1 MTKKLIALLGLA
13 VLFNQ
18 NADAA
23 RNSRRNSSSARSA
36 SSRRSLS
43 GNVKVSG
50 TTTSVNATVADTTV
64 RTTDY
69 TQVAPITDA
78 SAKRSCTAMV
88 VKSLKNYCGSN
99 KCKNAT
105 EAYAGISLPTDTTE
119 ANEIY
124 CANFIEEAVNNL
136 WNSYDSYAAND
147 TKNCNIALA
156 RSLAAEECY
165 RYVLT
170 RQNEKVVISS
180 GDLNSRCGKSAI
192 KSQYKRISNG
202 EEISDS
208 ETGDS
213 LTSYFS
219 NVGNI
224 GWSNLAAYGR
234 LLDLKI
240 DFKTTEFPRDLIQ
253 LVNSLK
259 SEGNMMCGE
268 KNYTELY
275 DANIALVDKTSSIER
290 KINEKGLF
298 AGGKEYI
305 VDQFGAFKGTNWAND
320 TMAGKTKEEREA
332 DKQIKDVKSAK
343 KMLNEFDGNIKT
355 LTDSIDKE
363 IRDKYKDET
372 KAKDL
377 TQKVKELKAQKEAIP
392 ESTEPDFVEKVNQLK
407 ENYKTLKS
415 EVKSVK
421 EELEKAKRAEEKE
434 KKATERKN
442 KREEA
447 KKLREEK
454 KSSGETGSDTKEP
467 ENPSTPSSS
476 SEEGDGAGDTSG
488 DGSGDTPA
496 TPTEPSEE

>member
-78 SAKRSCTAMV
+78 SAKRNCTAMV

-105 EAYAGISLPTDTTE
+105 EAYAGIILPTDTT
-119 ANEIY
+119 AVNEIY

-170 RQNEKVVISS
+170 SQNEKVVISS

-192 KSQYKRISNG
+192 QLQYKRISNG

-219 NVGNI
+219 KVGNI

-290 KINEKGLF
+290 KINEKGLL

-305 VDQFGAFKGTNWAND
+305 VDQIGAFKGTNWAND

-332 DKQIKDVKSAK
+332 DKQIKDIKSAK
-343 KMLNEFDGNIKT
+343 DMLNKFDGNIET
-355 LTDSIDKE
+355 LTTSINE
-363 IRDKYKDET
+363 ITDET
-372 KAKDL
+372 KKSDL
-377 TQKVKELKAQKEAIP
+377 TKKIEELKAQKEAIP
-392 ESTEPDFVEKVNQLK
+392 ESTEPNFVEKVNQLN
-407 ENYKTLKS
+407 ENYKALNK

-421 EELEKAKRAEEKE
+421 KELDKAKKAEEKE

-454 KSSGETGSDTKEP
+454 KSSGEAGGEEKEP
-467 ENPSTPSSS
+467 ENPSTPTSS
-476 SEEGDGAGDTSG
+476 SEEGDVTEDIGF

>member
-36 SSRRSLS
+36 SSRRSLN

-50 TTTSVNATVADTTV
+50 TTTSINATVADTTV

-88 VKSLKNYCGSN
+88 VKSLKTYCGNN

-290 KINEKGLF
+290 KINEKGLL

-332 DKQIKDVKSAK
+332 DTF
-343 KMLNEFDGNIKT
+343 E
-355 LTDSIDKE
+355 
-363 IRDKYKDET
+363 
-372 KAKDL
+372 
-377 TQKVKELKAQKEAIP
+377 KAQKKFDELTKDINNAKSVAEKTFIFTKQYKTVYKNNKKSKNIKG
-392 ESTEPDFVEKVNQLK
+392 EEELKNEVITDFAKDISSRLNNLETNISEIKNINTSSNQKDYIEKVNELNKNFKDIKASVSTQNGVDVRFSEILK
-407 ENYKTLKS
+407 
-415 EVKSVK
+415 
-421 EELEKAKRAEEKE
+421 AEEK
-434 KKATERKN
+434 
-442 KREEA
+442 
-447 KKLREEK
+447 
-454 KSSGETGSDTKEP
+454 
-467 ENPSTPSSS
+467 NPS
-476 SEEGDGAGDTSG
+476 
-488 DGSGDTPA
+488 
-496 TPTEPSEE
+496 TEPSEE

>member
-88 VKSLKNYCGSN
+88 VKSLKTYCGNN

-202 EEISDS
+202 EKISDS

-290 KINEKGLF
+290 KINEKGLL

-305 VDQFGAFKGTNWAND
+305 VDQIGAFKGTNWAND

-332 DKQIKDVKSAK
+332 DTF
-343 KMLNEFDGNIKT
+343 E
-355 LTDSIDKE
+355 
-363 IRDKYKDET
+363 
-372 KAKDL
+372 
-377 TQKVKELKAQKEAIP
+377 KAQKKFDELTKDINNAK
-392 ESTEPDFVEKVNQLK
+392 SVAEKTFIFTKQ
-407 ENYKTLKS
+407 YKTVYKNNKKS
-415 EVKSVK
+415 KNIKGE
-421 EELEKAKRAEEKE
+421 EELKNEVITDFAKDISSRLNNLETNISEIKNINTSSNQKDYIEKINELNKSFKDIKTSVSTQNGVDVRFSEILKAEEK
-434 KKATERKN
+434 
-442 KREEA
+442 
-447 KKLREEK
+447 
-454 KSSGETGSDTKEP
+454 
-467 ENPSTPSSS
+467 NPS
-476 SEEGDGAGDTSG
+476 
-488 DGSGDTPA
+488 
-496 TPTEPSEE
+496 TEPSEE

>member
-88 VKSLKNYCGSN
+88 VKSLKTYCGNN

-332 DKQIKDVKSAK
+332 DTF
-343 KMLNEFDGNIKT
+343 E
-355 LTDSIDKE
+355 
-363 IRDKYKDET
+363 
-372 KAKDL
+372 
-377 TQKVKELKAQKEAIP
+377 KAQKKFDELTKDINNAKSVAEKTFIF
-392 ESTEPDFVEKVNQLK
+392 TEQYKTVYKNNKKSKNIKGEEELKNEVITDFAKGISSRLNNLETNISEIKNINTSSNQKDYIEKVNELNKNFKDIKASVSTQNGVDVRFSEILK
-407 ENYKTLKS
+407 
-415 EVKSVK
+415 
-421 EELEKAKRAEEKE
+421 AEEK
-434 KKATERKN
+434 
-442 KREEA
+442 
-447 KKLREEK
+447 
-454 KSSGETGSDTKEP
+454 
-467 ENPSTPSSS
+467 NPS
-476 SEEGDGAGDTSG
+476 
-488 DGSGDTPA
+488 
-496 TPTEPSEE
+496 TEPSEE

>member
-78 SAKRSCTAMV
+78 SAKRNCTAMV

-332 DKQIKDVKSAK
+332 DTF
-343 KMLNEFDGNIKT
+343 E
-355 LTDSIDKE
+355 
-363 IRDKYKDET
+363 
-372 KAKDL
+372 
-377 TQKVKELKAQKEAIP
+377 KAQKKFDELTKDINNAKSVAEKTFIFTKQYKTVYKNNKKSKNIKG
-392 ESTEPDFVEKVNQLK
+392 EEELKNEVITDFAKGISSRLNNLETNISEIKNINTSSNQKDYIEKVNELNKNFKDIKASVSTQNGVDVRFSEILK
-407 ENYKTLKS
+407 
-415 EVKSVK
+415 
-421 EELEKAKRAEEKE
+421 AEEK
-434 KKATERKN
+434 
-442 KREEA
+442 
-447 KKLREEK
+447 
-454 KSSGETGSDTKEP
+454 
-467 ENPSTPSSS
+467 NPS
-476 SEEGDGAGDTSG
+476 
-488 DGSGDTPA
+488 
-496 TPTEPSEE
+496 TEPSEE

>member
-23 RNSRRNSSSARSA
+23 RSSRRNSSSARSA
-36 SSRRSLS
+36 SSRRSLN

-88 VKSLKNYCGSN
+88 VKSLKTYCGNN

-202 EEISDS
+202 EKISDS

-332 DKQIKDVKSAK
+332 DTF
-343 KMLNEFDGNIKT
+343 E
-355 LTDSIDKE
+355 
-363 IRDKYKDET
+363 
-372 KAKDL
+372 
-377 TQKVKELKAQKEAIP
+377 KAQKKFDELTKDINNAKSVAEKTFIFTKQYKTVYKNNKKSKNIKG
-392 ESTEPDFVEKVNQLK
+392 EEELKNEVITDFAKGISSRLNNLETNISEIKNINTSSNQKDYIEKVNELNKNFKDIKASVSTQNGVDVRFSEILK
-407 ENYKTLKS
+407 
-415 EVKSVK
+415 
-421 EELEKAKRAEEKE
+421 AEEK
-434 KKATERKN
+434 
-442 KREEA
+442 
-447 KKLREEK
+447 
-454 KSSGETGSDTKEP
+454 
-467 ENPSTPSSS
+467 NPS
-476 SEEGDGAGDTSG
+476 
-488 DGSGDTPA
+488 
-496 TPTEPSEE
+496 TEPSEE

>member
-88 VKSLKNYCGSN
+88 VKSLKIYCGNN

-332 DKQIKDVKSAK
+332 DTFEKAQKKFDELTKDINNAKSVAEKTFIFTKQYKTVYKNNKKSK
-343 KMLNEFDGNIKT
+343 NIKG
-355 LTDSIDKE
+355 E
-363 IRDKYKDET
+363 
-372 KAKDL
+372 
-377 TQKVKELKAQKEAIP
+377 KELKNEVITDFAKGISSRLNNLETNISEIKNINTSSNQKDYI
-392 ESTEPDFVEKVNQLK
+392 EKVNELNKNFKDIKASVSTQNGVDVRFSEILK
-407 ENYKTLKS
+407 
-415 EVKSVK
+415 
-421 EELEKAKRAEEKE
+421 AEEK
-434 KKATERKN
+434 
-442 KREEA
+442 
-447 KKLREEK
+447 
-454 KSSGETGSDTKEP
+454 
-467 ENPSTPSSS
+467 NPS
-476 SEEGDGAGDTSG
+476 
-488 DGSGDTPA
+488 
-496 TPTEPSEE
+496 TEPSEE

>member
-43 GNVKVSG
+43 SNVKVSG

-88 VKSLKNYCGSN
+88 VKSLKNYCGNN

-105 EAYAGISLPTDTTE
+105 EAYAGISLPTDTT
-119 ANEIY
+119 AVNEIY

-170 RQNEKVVISS
+170 SQNEKVVISS

-192 KSQYKRISNG
+192 QLQYKRISNG

-219 NVGNI
+219 KVGNI

-290 KINEKGLF
+290 KINEKGLL

-305 VDQFGAFKGTNWAND
+305 VDQIGAFKGTNWAND

-332 DKQIKDVKSAK
+332 DKQIKDIKSAK
-343 KMLNEFDGNIKT
+343 DMLNKFDGNIET
-355 LTDSIDKE
+355 LTTSINE
-363 IRDKYKDET
+363 ITDET
-372 KAKDL
+372 KKSDL
-377 TQKVKELKAQKEAIP
+377 TKKIEELKAQKEAIP
-392 ESTEPDFVEKVNQLK
+392 ENTEPNFVEKVNQLN
-407 ENYKTLKS
+407 ENYKALNK

-421 EELEKAKRAEEKE
+421 KELDKAKKAEEKE

-454 KSSGETGSDTKEP
+454 KSSGETGGEEKEP
-467 ENPSTPSSS
+467 ENPSTPTSS
-476 SEEGDGAGDTSG
+476 SEEGDVTEDIGF

>member
-78 SAKRSCTAMV
+78 SAKRNCTAMV

-105 EAYAGISLPTDTTE
+105 EAYAGISLPTDTT
-119 ANEIY
+119 AVNEIY

-170 RQNEKVVISS
+170 SQNEKVVISS

-192 KSQYKRISNG
+192 QSQYKRISNG

-219 NVGNI
+219 KVGNI

-275 DANIALVDKTSSIER
+275 DANIALIDKTSSIER
-290 KINEKGLF
+290 KINEKGLL

-305 VDQFGAFKGTNWAND
+305 VDQIGAFKGTNWAND

-332 DKQIKDVKSAK
+332 DTFEKAQKKFDELTKDINNAKSVAEKTSIFTKQYKTVYKNNKKSK
-343 KMLNEFDGNIKT
+343 NIKG
-355 LTDSIDKE
+355 E
-363 IRDKYKDET
+363 
-372 KAKDL
+372 
-377 TQKVKELKAQKEAIP
+377 KELKNEVITDFAKDISSRLNNLETNISEIKNINTSSNQKDYI
-392 ESTEPDFVEKVNQLK
+392 EKVNELNKNFKDIKASVSTQNGVDVRFSEILK
-407 ENYKTLKS
+407 
-415 EVKSVK
+415 
-421 EELEKAKRAEEKE
+421 AEEK
-434 KKATERKN
+434 
-442 KREEA
+442 
-447 KKLREEK
+447 
-454 KSSGETGSDTKEP
+454 
-467 ENPSTPSSS
+467 NPS
-476 SEEGDGAGDTSG
+476 
-488 DGSGDTPA
+488 
-496 TPTEPSEE
+496 TEPSEE

>member
-78 SAKRSCTAMV
+78 SAKRNCTAMV

-119 ANEIY
+119 VNEIY

-332 DKQIKDVKSAK
+332 DTF
-343 KMLNEFDGNIKT
+343 E
-355 LTDSIDKE
+355 
-363 IRDKYKDET
+363 
-372 KAKDL
+372 
-377 TQKVKELKAQKEAIP
+377 KAQKKFDELTKDINNAK
-392 ESTEPDFVEKVNQLK
+392 SVAEKTVIFTKQ
-407 ENYKTLKS
+407 YKTVYKNNKKS
-415 EVKSVK
+415 KNIKGE
-421 EELEKAKRAEEKE
+421 EELKNEVITDFAKGISSRLNNLETNISEIKNINTSSNQKDYIEKINELNKSFKDIKASVSTQNGVDVRFSEILKAEEK
-434 KKATERKN
+434 
-442 KREEA
+442 
-447 KKLREEK
+447 
-454 KSSGETGSDTKEP
+454 
-467 ENPSTPSSS
+467 NPS
-476 SEEGDGAGDTSG
+476 
-488 DGSGDTPA
+488 
-496 TPTEPSEE
+496 TEPSEE

>member
-88 VKSLKNYCGSN
+88 VKSLKTYCGNN

-332 DKQIKDVKSAK
+332 DTFEKAQKKFDELTKDINNAKSIAEKTSIFTKQYKTVYKNNKKSK
-343 KMLNEFDGNIKT
+343 NIKG
-355 LTDSIDKE
+355 E
-363 IRDKYKDET
+363 
-372 KAKDL
+372 
-377 TQKVKELKAQKEAIP
+377 KELKNEVITDFAKGISSRLNNLETNISEIKNINTSSNQKDYI
-392 ESTEPDFVEKVNQLK
+392 EKVNELNKSFKDIKTSVSTQNGVDVRFSEILK
-407 ENYKTLKS
+407 
-415 EVKSVK
+415 
-421 EELEKAKRAEEKE
+421 AEEK
-434 KKATERKN
+434 
-442 KREEA
+442 
-447 KKLREEK
+447 
-454 KSSGETGSDTKEP
+454 
-467 ENPSTPSSS
+467 NPS
-476 SEEGDGAGDTSG
+476 
-488 DGSGDTPA
+488 
-496 TPTEPSEE
+496 TEPSEE

>member
-78 SAKRSCTAMV
+78 SAKRNCTAMV

-105 EAYAGISLPTDTTE
+105 EAYAGISLPTDTT
-119 ANEIY
+119 AVNEIY

-170 RQNEKVVISS
+170 SQNEKVVISS

-192 KSQYKRISNG
+192 QSQYKRISNG

-219 NVGNI
+219 KVGNI

-332 DKQIKDVKSAK
+332 DTF
-343 KMLNEFDGNIKT
+343 E
-355 LTDSIDKE
+355 
-363 IRDKYKDET
+363 
-372 KAKDL
+372 
-377 TQKVKELKAQKEAIP
+377 KAQKKFDELTKDINNAK
-392 ESTEPDFVEKVNQLK
+392 SVTEKTFIFTKQ
-407 ENYKTLKS
+407 YKTVYKNNKKS
-415 EVKSVK
+415 KNIKGE
-421 EELEKAKRAEEKE
+421 EELKNEVITDFAKDISSRLNNLETNISEIKNINTSSNQKDYIEKINELNKSFKDIKTSVSTQNGVDVRFSEILKAEEK
-434 KKATERKN
+434 
-442 KREEA
+442 
-447 KKLREEK
+447 
-454 KSSGETGSDTKEP
+454 
-467 ENPSTPSSS
+467 NPS
-476 SEEGDGAGDTSG
+476 
-488 DGSGDTPA
+488 
-496 TPTEPSEE
+496 TEPSEE

>member
-36 SSRRSLS
+36 SSRRSLN

-50 TTTSVNATVADTTV
+50 TTTSINATVADTTV

-88 VKSLKNYCGSN
+88 VKSLKTYCGNN

-170 RQNEKVVISS
+170 SQNEKVVISS

-219 NVGNI
+219 KVGNI

-290 KINEKGLF
+290 KINEKGLL

-305 VDQFGAFKGTNWAND
+305 VDQIGAFKGTNWAND

-332 DKQIKDVKSAK
+332 DTF
-343 KMLNEFDGNIKT
+343 E
-355 LTDSIDKE
+355 
-363 IRDKYKDET
+363 
-372 KAKDL
+372 
-377 TQKVKELKAQKEAIP
+377 KAQKKFDELTKDINNAKSVAEKTFIFTEQYKTVYKNNKKSKNIKGEEELKNEVITDFAKGISSRLNNLETNISEIKNINTSSNQKDYIEKINELNKSFKDIKASVSTQNGVDVRFSEILKAEEKNP
-392 ESTEPDFVEKVNQLK
+392 STEPP
-407 ENYKTLKS
+407 
-415 EVKSVK
+415 
-421 EELEKAKRAEEKE
+421 EE
-434 KKATERKN
+434 
-442 KREEA
+442 
-447 KKLREEK
+447 
-454 KSSGETGSDTKEP
+454 
-467 ENPSTPSSS
+467 
-476 SEEGDGAGDTSG
+476 
-488 DGSGDTPA
+488 
-496 TPTEPSEE
+496 

>member
-23 RNSRRNSSSARSA
+23 RNSRRNSSSARST
-36 SSRRSLS
+36 SSRRSLN

-78 SAKRSCTAMV
+78 SAKRNCTAMV
-88 VKSLKNYCGSN
+88 VKSLKTYCGNN

-170 RQNEKVVISS
+170 RQNEKVIISS

-219 NVGNI
+219 KVGNI

-290 KINEKGLF
+290 KINEKGLL

-305 VDQFGAFKGTNWAND
+305 VDQIGAFKGTNWAND

-343 KMLNEFDGNIKT
+343 DMLNKFDGNIEE
-355 LTDSIDKE
+355 LTGTIKKNIED
-363 IRDKYKDET
+363 KDET

-392 ESTEPDFVEKVNQLK
+392 ESTEPDFVEKVNQLN
-407 ENYKTLKS
+407 ENYKALNK

-421 EELEKAKRAEEKE
+421 KELDKAKRAEERE

-454 KSSGETGSDTKEP
+454 KSSGETGGEEKEP

-476 SEEGDGAGDTSG
+476 SEEGDGTGDTSG

-496 TPTEPSEE
+496 TTTEGSEE

>member
-88 VKSLKNYCGSN
+88 VKSLKTYCGSN

-290 KINEKGLF
+290 KINEKGLL

-332 DKQIKDVKSAK
+332 DTF
-343 KMLNEFDGNIKT
+343 E
-355 LTDSIDKE
+355 
-363 IRDKYKDET
+363 
-372 KAKDL
+372 
-377 TQKVKELKAQKEAIP
+377 KAQKKFDELTKDINNAKSVAEKTFIFTKQYKTVYKNNKKSKNIKG
-392 ESTEPDFVEKVNQLK
+392 EEELKNEVITDFAKGISSRLNNLETNISEIKNINTSSNQKDYIEKVNELNKNFKDIKASVSTQNGVDVRFSEILK
-407 ENYKTLKS
+407 
-415 EVKSVK
+415 
-421 EELEKAKRAEEKE
+421 AEEK
-434 KKATERKN
+434 
-442 KREEA
+442 
-447 KKLREEK
+447 
-454 KSSGETGSDTKEP
+454 
-467 ENPSTPSSS
+467 NPSTEG
-476 SEEGDGAGDTSG
+476 SEE
-488 DGSGDTPA
+488 
-496 TPTEPSEE
+496 

>member
-18 NADAA
+18 NADAT

-88 VKSLKNYCGSN
+88 VKSLKTYCGNN

-275 DANIALVDKTSSIER
+275 DANITLVDKTSSIER

-332 DKQIKDVKSAK
+332 DTF
-343 KMLNEFDGNIKT
+343 E
-355 LTDSIDKE
+355 
-363 IRDKYKDET
+363 
-372 KAKDL
+372 
-377 TQKVKELKAQKEAIP
+377 KAQKKFDELTKDINNAKSVAEKTSIFTKQYKTVYKNNKKSKNIKG
-392 ESTEPDFVEKVNQLK
+392 EEELKNEVITDFAKDISSRLNNLETNISEIKNINTSSNQKDYIEKVNELNKNFKDIKASVSTQNGVDVRFSEILK
-407 ENYKTLKS
+407 
-415 EVKSVK
+415 
-421 EELEKAKRAEEKE
+421 AEEK
-434 KKATERKN
+434 
-442 KREEA
+442 
-447 KKLREEK
+447 
-454 KSSGETGSDTKEP
+454 
-467 ENPSTPSSS
+467 NPS
-476 SEEGDGAGDTSG
+476 
-488 DGSGDTPA
+488 
-496 TPTEPSEE
+496 TEPSEE

>member
-136 WNSYDSYAAND
+136 WNSYDSYVAND

-332 DKQIKDVKSAK
+332 DTF
-343 KMLNEFDGNIKT
+343 E
-355 LTDSIDKE
+355 
-363 IRDKYKDET
+363 
-372 KAKDL
+372 
-377 TQKVKELKAQKEAIP
+377 KAQKKFDELTKDINNAKSVAEKTFIFTKQYKTVYKNNKKSKNIKG
-392 ESTEPDFVEKVNQLK
+392 EEELKNEVITDFAKGISSRLNNLETNISEIKNINTSSNQKDYIEKVNELNKNFKDIKASVSTQNGVDVRFSEILK
-407 ENYKTLKS
+407 
-415 EVKSVK
+415 
-421 EELEKAKRAEEKE
+421 AEEK
-434 KKATERKN
+434 
-442 KREEA
+442 
-447 KKLREEK
+447 
-454 KSSGETGSDTKEP
+454 
-467 ENPSTPSSS
+467 NPS
-476 SEEGDGAGDTSG
+476 
-488 DGSGDTPA
+488 
-496 TPTEPSEE
+496 TEPSEE

>member
-78 SAKRSCTAMV
+78 SAKRNCTAMV
-88 VKSLKNYCGSN
+88 VKSLKNYCGTN

-332 DKQIKDVKSAK
+332 DTF
-343 KMLNEFDGNIKT
+343 E
-355 LTDSIDKE
+355 
-363 IRDKYKDET
+363 
-372 KAKDL
+372 
-377 TQKVKELKAQKEAIP
+377 KAQKKFDELTKDINNAKSVAEKTFIFTKQYKTVYKNNKKSKNIKG
-392 ESTEPDFVEKVNQLK
+392 EEELKNEVITDFAKGISSRLNNLETNISEIKNINTSSNQKDYIEKVNELNKSFKDIKASVSTQNGVDVRFSEILK
-407 ENYKTLKS
+407 
-415 EVKSVK
+415 
-421 EELEKAKRAEEKE
+421 AEEK
-434 KKATERKN
+434 
-442 KREEA
+442 
-447 KKLREEK
+447 
-454 KSSGETGSDTKEP
+454 
-467 ENPSTPSSS
+467 NPS
-476 SEEGDGAGDTSG
+476 
-488 DGSGDTPA
+488 
-496 TPTEPSEE
+496 TEPSEE

>member
-88 VKSLKNYCGSN
+88 VKSLKNYCGNN

-180 GDLNSRCGKSAI
+180 SDLNSRCGKSAI

-290 KINEKGLF
+290 KINEKGLL

-332 DKQIKDVKSAK
+332 DTF
-343 KMLNEFDGNIKT
+343 E
-355 LTDSIDKE
+355 
-363 IRDKYKDET
+363 
-372 KAKDL
+372 
-377 TQKVKELKAQKEAIP
+377 KAQKKFDELTKDISNAK
-392 ESTEPDFVEKVNQLK
+392 SVAEKTFIFTKQ
-407 ENYKTLKS
+407 YKTVYKNNKKS
-415 EVKSVK
+415 KDIKGE
-421 EELEKAKRAEEKE
+421 EELKNEVITDFAKNISSRLNNLETNISEIKNINTSSNQKDYIEKINELNKSFKDIKASVSTQNGVDVRFSEILKAEEK
-434 KKATERKN
+434 
-442 KREEA
+442 
-447 KKLREEK
+447 
-454 KSSGETGSDTKEP
+454 
-467 ENPSTPSSS
+467 NPS
-476 SEEGDGAGDTSG
+476 
-488 DGSGDTPA
+488 
-496 TPTEPSEE
+496 TEPSEE

>member
-88 VKSLKNYCGSN
+88 VKSLKTYCGNN

-332 DKQIKDVKSAK
+332 DTF
-343 KMLNEFDGNIKT
+343 E
-355 LTDSIDKE
+355 
-363 IRDKYKDET
+363 
-372 KAKDL
+372 
-377 TQKVKELKAQKEAIP
+377 KAQKKFDELTKDINNAKSVAEKTFIFTKQYKTVYKNNKKSKNIKG
-392 ESTEPDFVEKVNQLK
+392 EEELKNEVITDFAKGISSRLNNLETNISEIKNINTSSNQKDYIEKVNELNKNFKDIKASVSTQNGVDVRFSEILK
-407 ENYKTLKS
+407 
-415 EVKSVK
+415 
-421 EELEKAKRAEEKE
+421 AEEK
-434 KKATERKN
+434 
-442 KREEA
+442 
-447 KKLREEK
+447 
-454 KSSGETGSDTKEP
+454 
-467 ENPSTPSSS
+467 NPS
-476 SEEGDGAGDTSG
+476 
-488 DGSGDTPA
+488 
-496 TPTEPSEE
+496 TEPSEE

>member
-332 DKQIKDVKSAK
+332 DTF
-343 KMLNEFDGNIKT
+343 E
-355 LTDSIDKE
+355 
-363 IRDKYKDET
+363 
-372 KAKDL
+372 
-377 TQKVKELKAQKEAIP
+377 KAQKKFDELTKDINNAKSVAEKTSIFTKQYKTVYKNNKKSKNIKG
-392 ESTEPDFVEKVNQLK
+392 EEELKNEVITDFAKGISSRLNNLETNISEIKNINTSSNQKDYIEKVNELNKNFKDIKASVSTQNGVDVRFSEILK
-407 ENYKTLKS
+407 
-415 EVKSVK
+415 
-421 EELEKAKRAEEKE
+421 AEEK
-434 KKATERKN
+434 
-442 KREEA
+442 
-447 KKLREEK
+447 
-454 KSSGETGSDTKEP
+454 
-467 ENPSTPSSS
+467 NPS
-476 SEEGDGAGDTSG
+476 
-488 DGSGDTPA
+488 
-496 TPTEPSEE
+496 TEPSEE

>member
-78 SAKRSCTAMV
+78 SAKRNCTAMV
-88 VKSLKNYCGSN
+88 VKSLKNYCGNN

-119 ANEIY
+119 VNEIY

-290 KINEKGLF
+290 KINEKGLL

-305 VDQFGAFKGTNWAND
+305 VDQIGAFKGTNWAND

-332 DKQIKDVKSAK
+332 DTF
-343 KMLNEFDGNIKT
+343 E
-355 LTDSIDKE
+355 
-363 IRDKYKDET
+363 
-372 KAKDL
+372 
-377 TQKVKELKAQKEAIP
+377 KAQKKFDELTKDISNAKSVA
-392 ESTEPDFVEKVNQLK
+392 EKTSVFTEQYKAVYKNNKKSKDIKGEEELKNEVITDFAKGISSRLNNLETNISEIKNINTSSNQKDYIEKVNELNKNFKDIKASVSTQNGVDVRFSEILK
-407 ENYKTLKS
+407 
-415 EVKSVK
+415 
-421 EELEKAKRAEEKE
+421 AEEK
-434 KKATERKN
+434 
-442 KREEA
+442 
-447 KKLREEK
+447 
-454 KSSGETGSDTKEP
+454 
-467 ENPSTPSSS
+467 NPS
-476 SEEGDGAGDTSG
+476 
-488 DGSGDTPA
+488 
-496 TPTEPSEE
+496 TEPSEE

>member
-23 RNSRRNSSSARSA
+23 RNSRRNSSSARSV

-88 VKSLKNYCGSN
+88 VKSLKTYCGNN

-332 DKQIKDVKSAK
+332 DTFEKAQKKFDELTKDINNAKSVAEKTFIFTKQYKTVYKNNKKSK
-343 KMLNEFDGNIKT
+343 NIKG
-355 LTDSIDKE
+355 E
-363 IRDKYKDET
+363 
-372 KAKDL
+372 
-377 TQKVKELKAQKEAIP
+377 KELKNEVITDFAKGISSRLNNLETNISEIKNINTSSNQKDYI
-392 ESTEPDFVEKVNQLK
+392 EKVNELNKNFKDIKASVSTQNGVDVRFSEILK
-407 ENYKTLKS
+407 
-415 EVKSVK
+415 
-421 EELEKAKRAEEKE
+421 AEEK
-434 KKATERKN
+434 
-442 KREEA
+442 
-447 KKLREEK
+447 
-454 KSSGETGSDTKEP
+454 
-467 ENPSTPSSS
+467 NPS
-476 SEEGDGAGDTSG
+476 
-488 DGSGDTPA
+488 
-496 TPTEPSEE
+496 TEPSEE

>member
-36 SSRRSLS
+36 SSRRSLN

-78 SAKRSCTAMV
+78 SAKRNCTAMV

-332 DKQIKDVKSAK
+332 DTF
-343 KMLNEFDGNIKT
+343 E
-355 LTDSIDKE
+355 
-363 IRDKYKDET
+363 
-372 KAKDL
+372 
-377 TQKVKELKAQKEAIP
+377 KAQKKFDELTKDINNAKSVAEKTFIFTKQYKTVYKNNKKSKNIKG
-392 ESTEPDFVEKVNQLK
+392 EEELKNEVITDFAKGISSRLNNLETNISEIKNINTSSNQKDYIEKVNELNKNFKDIKASVSTQNGVDVRFSEILK
-407 ENYKTLKS
+407 
-415 EVKSVK
+415 
-421 EELEKAKRAEEKE
+421 AEEK
-434 KKATERKN
+434 
-442 KREEA
+442 
-447 KKLREEK
+447 
-454 KSSGETGSDTKEP
+454 
-467 ENPSTPSSS
+467 NPS
-476 SEEGDGAGDTSG
+476 
-488 DGSGDTPA
+488 
-496 TPTEPSEE
+496 TEPSEE

>member
-88 VKSLKNYCGSN
+88 VKSLKTYCGNN

-332 DKQIKDVKSAK
+332 DTF
-343 KMLNEFDGNIKT
+343 E
-355 LTDSIDKE
+355 
-363 IRDKYKDET
+363 
-372 KAKDL
+372 
-377 TQKVKELKAQKEAIP
+377 KAQKKFDELTKDINNAKSVAEKTFIFTKQYKTVYKNNKKSKNIKG
-392 ESTEPDFVEKVNQLK
+392 EEELKNEVITDFAKDISSRLNNLETNISEIKNINTSSNQKDYIEKVNELNKNFKDIKTSVSTQNGVDVRFSEILK
-407 ENYKTLKS
+407 
-415 EVKSVK
+415 
-421 EELEKAKRAEEKE
+421 AEEK
-434 KKATERKN
+434 
-442 KREEA
+442 
-447 KKLREEK
+447 
-454 KSSGETGSDTKEP
+454 
-467 ENPSTPSSS
+467 NPS
-476 SEEGDGAGDTSG
+476 
-488 DGSGDTPA
+488 
-496 TPTEPSEE
+496 TEPSEE

>member
-36 SSRRSLS
+36 SSRRSLN

-50 TTTSVNATVADTTV
+50 TTTSINATVADTTV

-88 VKSLKNYCGSN
+88 VKSLKTYCGNN

-332 DKQIKDVKSAK
+332 DTF
-343 KMLNEFDGNIKT
+343 E
-355 LTDSIDKE
+355 
-363 IRDKYKDET
+363 
-372 KAKDL
+372 
-377 TQKVKELKAQKEAIP
+377 KAQKKFDELTKDINNAKSVAEKTFIFTKQYKTVYKNNKKSKNIKG
-392 ESTEPDFVEKVNQLK
+392 EEELKNEVITDFAKGISSRLNNLETNISEIKNINTSSNQKDYIEKVNELNKNFKDIKASVSTQNGVDVRFSEILK
-407 ENYKTLKS
+407 
-415 EVKSVK
+415 
-421 EELEKAKRAEEKE
+421 AEEK
-434 KKATERKN
+434 
-442 KREEA
+442 
-447 KKLREEK
+447 
-454 KSSGETGSDTKEP
+454 
-467 ENPSTPSSS
+467 NPS
-476 SEEGDGAGDTSG
+476 
-488 DGSGDTPA
+488 
-496 TPTEPSEE
+496 TEPSEE

>member
-78 SAKRSCTAMV
+78 SAKRNCTAMV

-290 KINEKGLF
+290 KINEKGLL

-305 VDQFGAFKGTNWAND
+305 VDQIGAFKGTNWAND

-332 DKQIKDVKSAK
+332 DTF
-343 KMLNEFDGNIKT
+343 E
-355 LTDSIDKE
+355 
-363 IRDKYKDET
+363 
-372 KAKDL
+372 
-377 TQKVKELKAQKEAIP
+377 KAQKKFDELTKDINNAKSVAEKTFIFTKQYKTVYKNNKKSKNIKG
-392 ESTEPDFVEKVNQLK
+392 EEELKNEVITDFAKGISSRLNNLETNISEIKNINTSSNQKDYIEKVNELNKNFKDIKTSVSTQNGVDVRFSEILK
-407 ENYKTLKS
+407 
-415 EVKSVK
+415 
-421 EELEKAKRAEEKE
+421 AEEK
-434 KKATERKN
+434 
-442 KREEA
+442 
-447 KKLREEK
+447 
-454 KSSGETGSDTKEP
+454 
-467 ENPSTPSSS
+467 NPS
-476 SEEGDGAGDTSG
+476 
-488 DGSGDTPA
+488 
-496 TPTEPSEE
+496 TEPSEE

>member
-88 VKSLKNYCGSN
+88 VKSLKNYCGNN

-105 EAYAGISLPTDTTE
+105 EAYAGIILPTDTT
-119 ANEIY
+119 AVNEIY

-170 RQNEKVVISS
+170 SQNEKVVISS

-192 KSQYKRISNG
+192 QLQYKRISNG

-219 NVGNI
+219 KVGNI

-290 KINEKGLF
+290 KINEKGLL

-305 VDQFGAFKGTNWAND
+305 VDQIGAFKGTNWAND

-332 DKQIKDVKSAK
+332 DKQIKDIKSAK
-343 KMLNEFDGNIKT
+343 DMLNKFDGNIET
-355 LTDSIDKE
+355 LTTSINE
-363 IRDKYKDET
+363 ITDET
-372 KAKDL
+372 KKSDL
-377 TQKVKELKAQKEAIP
+377 TKKIEELKAQKETIP
-392 ESTEPDFVEKVNQLK
+392 ESTEPNFVEKVNQLN
-407 ENYKTLKS
+407 ENYKALNK

-421 EELEKAKRAEEKE
+421 KELDKAKKAEEKE

-454 KSSGETGSDTKEP
+454 KSSGETGGEEKEP
-467 ENPSTPSSS
+467 ENPSTPSYS
-476 SEEGDGAGDTSG
+476 SEEGDGTGDTSG

>member
-78 SAKRSCTAMV
+78 SAKRNCTAMV

-119 ANEIY
+119 VNEIY

-332 DKQIKDVKSAK
+332 DTF
-343 KMLNEFDGNIKT
+343 E
-355 LTDSIDKE
+355 
-363 IRDKYKDET
+363 
-372 KAKDL
+372 
-377 TQKVKELKAQKEAIP
+377 KAQKKFDELTKDINNAK
-392 ESTEPDFVEKVNQLK
+392 SVAEKTFIFTKQ
-407 ENYKTLKS
+407 YKTVYKNNKKS
-415 EVKSVK
+415 KNIKGE
-421 EELEKAKRAEEKE
+421 EELKNEVITDFAKDISSRLNNLETNISEIKNINTSSNQKDYIEKINELNKSFKDIKASVSTQNGVDVRFSEILKAEEK
-434 KKATERKN
+434 
-442 KREEA
+442 
-447 KKLREEK
+447 
-454 KSSGETGSDTKEP
+454 
-467 ENPSTPSSS
+467 NPS
-476 SEEGDGAGDTSG
+476 
-488 DGSGDTPA
+488 
-496 TPTEPSEE
+496 TEPSEE

>member
-78 SAKRSCTAMV
+78 SAKRNCTAMV
-88 VKSLKNYCGSN
+88 VKSLKNYCGNN

-105 EAYAGISLPTDTTE
+105 EAYAGISLPTDTT
-119 ANEIY
+119 AVNEIY

-136 WNSYDSYAAND
+136 WNSYDSYVAND

-170 RQNEKVVISS
+170 SQNEKVVISS

-192 KSQYKRISNG
+192 QSQYKRISNG

-219 NVGNI
+219 KVGNI

-332 DKQIKDVKSAK
+332 DTF
-343 KMLNEFDGNIKT
+343 E
-355 LTDSIDKE
+355 
-363 IRDKYKDET
+363 
-372 KAKDL
+372 
-377 TQKVKELKAQKEAIP
+377 KAQKKFDELTKDINNAKSVAEKTFIFTKQYKTVYKNNKKSKNIKG
-392 ESTEPDFVEKVNQLK
+392 EEELKNEVITDFAKGISSRLNNLETNISEIKNINTSSNQKDYIEKVNELNKNFKDIKTSVSTQNGVDVRFSEILK
-407 ENYKTLKS
+407 
-415 EVKSVK
+415 
-421 EELEKAKRAEEKE
+421 AEEK
-434 KKATERKN
+434 
-442 KREEA
+442 
-447 KKLREEK
+447 
-454 KSSGETGSDTKEP
+454 
-467 ENPSTPSSS
+467 NPST
-476 SEEGDGAGDTSG
+476 D
-488 DGSGDTPA
+488 
-496 TPTEPSEE
+496 PSEE

>member
-78 SAKRSCTAMV
+78 SAKRNCTAMV

-105 EAYAGISLPTDTTE
+105 EAYAGISLPTDTT
-119 ANEIY
+119 AVNEIY
-124 CANFIEEAVNNL
+124 CANFVEEAVNNL

-332 DKQIKDVKSAK
+332 DTF
-343 KMLNEFDGNIKT
+343 E
-355 LTDSIDKE
+355 
-363 IRDKYKDET
+363 
-372 KAKDL
+372 
-377 TQKVKELKAQKEAIP
+377 KAQKKFDELTKDINNAKSVAEKTFIFTKQYKTVYKNNKKSKNIKG
-392 ESTEPDFVEKVNQLK
+392 EEELKNEVITDFAKGISSRLNNLETNISEIKNINTSSNQKDYIEKVNELNKNFKDIKASVSTQNGVDVRFSEILK
-407 ENYKTLKS
+407 
-415 EVKSVK
+415 
-421 EELEKAKRAEEKE
+421 AEEK
-434 KKATERKN
+434 
-442 KREEA
+442 
-447 KKLREEK
+447 
-454 KSSGETGSDTKEP
+454 
-467 ENPSTPSSS
+467 NPS
-476 SEEGDGAGDTSG
+476 
-488 DGSGDTPA
+488 
-496 TPTEPSEE
+496 TEPSEE

>member
-78 SAKRSCTAMV
+78 SAKRNCTAMV

-119 ANEIY
+119 VNEIY

-332 DKQIKDVKSAK
+332 DTF
-343 KMLNEFDGNIKT
+343 E
-355 LTDSIDKE
+355 
-363 IRDKYKDET
+363 
-372 KAKDL
+372 
-377 TQKVKELKAQKEAIP
+377 KAQKKFDELTKDINNAK
-392 ESTEPDFVEKVNQLK
+392 SVAEKTVIFTKQ
-407 ENYKTLKS
+407 YKTVYKNNKKS
-415 EVKSVK
+415 KNIKGE
-421 EELEKAKRAEEKE
+421 EELKNEVITDFAKGISSRLNNLETNISEIKNINTSSNQKDYIEKINELNKSFKDI
-434 KKATERKN
+434 KA
-442 KREEA
+442 
-447 KKLREEK
+447 
-454 KSSGETGSDTKEP
+454 SV
-467 ENPSTPSSS
+467 STQNGVDVRF
-476 SEEGDGAGDTSG
+476 SEI
-488 DGSGDTPA
+488 
-496 TPTEPSEE
+496 

>member
-23 RNSRRNSSSARSA
+23 RNSRRNSSSARST

-88 VKSLKNYCGSN
+88 VKSLKTYCGNN

-290 KINEKGLF
+290 KINEKGLL

-332 DKQIKDVKSAK
+332 DTF
-343 KMLNEFDGNIKT
+343 E
-355 LTDSIDKE
+355 
-363 IRDKYKDET
+363 
-372 KAKDL
+372 
-377 TQKVKELKAQKEAIP
+377 KAQKKFDELTKDINNAKSVAEKTFIFTKQYKTVYKNNKKSKNIKG
-392 ESTEPDFVEKVNQLK
+392 EEELKNEVITDFAKGISSRLNNLETNISEIKNINTSSNQKDYIEKVNELNKNFKDIKTSVSTQNGVDVRFSEILK
-407 ENYKTLKS
+407 
-415 EVKSVK
+415 
-421 EELEKAKRAEEKE
+421 AEEK
-434 KKATERKN
+434 
-442 KREEA
+442 
-447 KKLREEK
+447 
-454 KSSGETGSDTKEP
+454 
-467 ENPSTPSSS
+467 NPS
-476 SEEGDGAGDTSG
+476 
-488 DGSGDTPA
+488 
-496 TPTEPSEE
+496 TEPSEE

>member
-332 DKQIKDVKSAK
+332 DTF
-343 KMLNEFDGNIKT
+343 E
-355 LTDSIDKE
+355 
-363 IRDKYKDET
+363 
-372 KAKDL
+372 
-377 TQKVKELKAQKEAIP
+377 KAQKKFDELTKDINNAKSVAEKTFIFTKQYKTVYKNNKKSKNIKG
-392 ESTEPDFVEKVNQLK
+392 EEELKNEVITDFAKGISSRLNNLETNISEIKNINTSSNQKDYIEKVNELNKNFKDIKASVSTQNGVDVRFSEILK
-407 ENYKTLKS
+407 
-415 EVKSVK
+415 
-421 EELEKAKRAEEKE
+421 AEEK
-434 KKATERKN
+434 
-442 KREEA
+442 
-447 KKLREEK
+447 
-454 KSSGETGSDTKEP
+454 
-467 ENPSTPSSS
+467 NPS
-476 SEEGDGAGDTSG
+476 
-488 DGSGDTPA
+488 
-496 TPTEPSEE
+496 TEPSEE

>member
-78 SAKRSCTAMV
+78 SAKRNCTAMV

-136 WNSYDSYAAND
+136 WNSYDSYAANN

-332 DKQIKDVKSAK
+332 DTF
-343 KMLNEFDGNIKT
+343 E
-355 LTDSIDKE
+355 
-363 IRDKYKDET
+363 
-372 KAKDL
+372 
-377 TQKVKELKAQKEAIP
+377 KAQKKFDELTKDINNAKSVAEKTSIFTKQYKTVYKNNKKSKNIKG
-392 ESTEPDFVEKVNQLK
+392 EEELKNEVITDFAKGISSRLNNLETNISEIKNINTSSNQKDYIEKVNELNKNFKDIKTSVSTQNGVDVRFSEILK
-407 ENYKTLKS
+407 
-415 EVKSVK
+415 
-421 EELEKAKRAEEKE
+421 AEEK
-434 KKATERKN
+434 
-442 KREEA
+442 
-447 KKLREEK
+447 
-454 KSSGETGSDTKEP
+454 
-467 ENPSTPSSS
+467 NPS
-476 SEEGDGAGDTSG
+476 
-488 DGSGDTPA
+488 
-496 TPTEPSEE
+496 TEPSEE

>member
-36 SSRRSLS
+36 SSRRSLN

-50 TTTSVNATVADTTV
+50 TTTSINATVADTTV

-78 SAKRSCTAMV
+78 SAKRNCTAMV
-88 VKSLKNYCGSN
+88 VKSLKTYCGNN

-105 EAYAGISLPTDTTE
+105 EAYAGISLPTDTT
-119 ANEIY
+119 AVNEIY

-290 KINEKGLF
+290 KINEKGLL

-332 DKQIKDVKSAK
+332 DTF
-343 KMLNEFDGNIKT
+343 E
-355 LTDSIDKE
+355 
-363 IRDKYKDET
+363 
-372 KAKDL
+372 
-377 TQKVKELKAQKEAIP
+377 KAQKKFDELTKDISNAKSVA
-392 ESTEPDFVEKVNQLK
+392 EKTSVFTEQYKTIYKNNKKSKDIKGEEELKNEVITDFAKSISSRLNNLETNISEIKNINTSSNQKDYIEKVNELNKNFKDIKASVSTQNGVDVRFSEILK
-407 ENYKTLKS
+407 
-415 EVKSVK
+415 
-421 EELEKAKRAEEKE
+421 AEEK
-434 KKATERKN
+434 
-442 KREEA
+442 
-447 KKLREEK
+447 
-454 KSSGETGSDTKEP
+454 
-467 ENPSTPSSS
+467 NPSTET
-476 SEEGDGAGDTSG
+476 SEE
-488 DGSGDTPA
+488 
-496 TPTEPSEE
+496 

>member
-78 SAKRSCTAMV
+78 SAKRNCTAMV
-88 VKSLKNYCGSN
+88 VKSLKNYCGTN

-124 CANFIEEAVNNL
+124 CANFSEEAVNNL

-332 DKQIKDVKSAK
+332 DTF
-343 KMLNEFDGNIKT
+343 E
-355 LTDSIDKE
+355 
-363 IRDKYKDET
+363 
-372 KAKDL
+372 
-377 TQKVKELKAQKEAIP
+377 KAQKKFDELTKDINNAKSVAEKTFIFTKQYKTVYKNNKKSKNIKG
-392 ESTEPDFVEKVNQLK
+392 EEELKNEVITDFAKGISSRLNNLETNISEIKNINTSSNQKDYIEKVNELNKSFKDIKASVSTQNGVDVRFSEILK
-407 ENYKTLKS
+407 
-415 EVKSVK
+415 
-421 EELEKAKRAEEKE
+421 AEEK
-434 KKATERKN
+434 
-442 KREEA
+442 
-447 KKLREEK
+447 
-454 KSSGETGSDTKEP
+454 
-467 ENPSTPSSS
+467 NPS
-476 SEEGDGAGDTSG
+476 
-488 DGSGDTPA
+488 
-496 TPTEPSEE
+496 TEPSEE

>member
-78 SAKRSCTAMV
+78 SAKRNCTAMV

-332 DKQIKDVKSAK
+332 DTF
-343 KMLNEFDGNIKT
+343 E
-355 LTDSIDKE
+355 
-363 IRDKYKDET
+363 
-372 KAKDL
+372 
-377 TQKVKELKAQKEAIP
+377 KAQKKFDELTKDINNAKSVAEKTFIFTKQYKTVYKNNKKSKNIKG
-392 ESTEPDFVEKVNQLK
+392 EEELKNEVITDFAKGISSRLNNLETNISEIKNINTSSNQKDYIEKVNELNKNFKDIKTSVSTQNGVDVRFSEILK
-407 ENYKTLKS
+407 
-415 EVKSVK
+415 
-421 EELEKAKRAEEKE
+421 AEEK
-434 KKATERKN
+434 
-442 KREEA
+442 
-447 KKLREEK
+447 
-454 KSSGETGSDTKEP
+454 
-467 ENPSTPSSS
+467 NPS
-476 SEEGDGAGDTSG
+476 
-488 DGSGDTPA
+488 
-496 TPTEPSEE
+496 TEPSEE

>member
-23 RNSRRNSSSARSA
+23 RNSRRNSSSARSV

-88 VKSLKNYCGSN
+88 VKSLKTYCGNN

-332 DKQIKDVKSAK
+332 DTF
-343 KMLNEFDGNIKT
+343 E
-355 LTDSIDKE
+355 
-363 IRDKYKDET
+363 
-372 KAKDL
+372 
-377 TQKVKELKAQKEAIP
+377 KAQKKFDELTKDINNAKSVAEKTSIFTKQYKTVYKNNKKSKNIKG
-392 ESTEPDFVEKVNQLK
+392 EEELKNEVITDFAKDISSRLNNLETNISEIKNINTSSNQKDYIEKVNELNKNFKDIKASVSTQNGVDVRFSEILK
-407 ENYKTLKS
+407 
-415 EVKSVK
+415 
-421 EELEKAKRAEEKE
+421 AEEK
-434 KKATERKN
+434 
-442 KREEA
+442 
-447 KKLREEK
+447 
-454 KSSGETGSDTKEP
+454 
-467 ENPSTPSSS
+467 NPS
-476 SEEGDGAGDTSG
+476 
-488 DGSGDTPA
+488 
-496 TPTEPSEE
+496 TEPSEE

>member
-332 DKQIKDVKSAK
+332 DTF
-343 KMLNEFDGNIKT
+343 E
-355 LTDSIDKE
+355 
-363 IRDKYKDET
+363 
-372 KAKDL
+372 
-377 TQKVKELKAQKEAIP
+377 KAQKKFDELTKDINNAKSVAEKTFIFTKQYKTVYKNNKKSKNIKG
-392 ESTEPDFVEKVNQLK
+392 EEELKNEVITDFAKDISSRLNNLETNISEIKNINTSSNQKDYIEKVNELNKSFKDIKASVSTQNGVDVRFSEILK
-407 ENYKTLKS
+407 
-415 EVKSVK
+415 
-421 EELEKAKRAEEKE
+421 AEEK
-434 KKATERKN
+434 
-442 KREEA
+442 
-447 KKLREEK
+447 
-454 KSSGETGSDTKEP
+454 
-467 ENPSTPSSS
+467 NPS
-476 SEEGDGAGDTSG
+476 
-488 DGSGDTPA
+488 
-496 TPTEPSEE
+496 TEPSEE